1 MQLKIIDRL
10 SHDRGVIYKI
20 KISDKNKEILYL
32 SHAIERIKKT
42 VYFPYQ
48 DRYFKGGGV
57 YEDKIFKGS

>member
-42 VYFPYQ
+42 VYFTYQ

>member
-32 SHAIERIKKT
+32 SHAIEIDILLR
-42 VYFPYQ
+42 
-48 DRYFKGGGV
+48 
-57 YEDKIFKGS
+57 EDMAVT